1 MDKVYVGLVNTTH
14 GIKGELKVSSDFKY
28 KDEVF
33 VPGKTIIISNE
44 KYKIASSRN
53 HQSHKLILLEGYD
66 NIDDVIKFRGKPIYI
81 YRNELS
87 SNYILNSD
95 IIGFAVYVG
104 EKYIGELTD
113 IITNPA
119 HEILVVGNIMI
130 PYVDFFVNNIDI
142 KTKTIYINEVEGLI

>member
-44 KYKIASSRN
+44 EYKITSSRN
-53 HQSHKLILLEGYD
+53 HQNHKLILLEGYD

-81 YRNELS
+81 YRNEIS

>member
-33 VPGKTIIISNE
+33 IPGKIIIISNE
-44 KYKIASSRN
+44 EYKIISSRN
-53 HQSHKLILLEGYD
+53 HQNHKLILLEGYD

-81 YRNELS
+81 YRNEID

-95 IIGFAVYVG
+95 IIGFDVYVG
-104 EKYIGELTD
+104 EKYIGKLTD
-113 IITNPA
+113 IIANPA